1 MNTFLSN
8 ATSQIPKSK
17 SSIVTTIMPSF
28 LEIINMMKIGRNKT
42 HHVWF
47 ENKKNEMTKQDH
59 NVEMKLPL
67 KTKVKKF
74 GNQQRKKF
82 EEFI

>member
-1 MNTFLSN
+1 
-8 ATSQIPKSK
+8 
-17 SSIVTTIMPSF
+17 
-28 LEIINMMKIGRNKT
+28 
-42 HHVWF
+42 
-47 ENKKNEMTKQDH
+47 MTKQDH